1 MGILLGN
8 LNTKQIQQR
17 LGITLPEEDVSTLD
31 SMRQE
36 KAENV
41 ASDKWHCF
49 DIPFTMVC
57 GSMEAATKVY
67 EILKPYSSQMNE
79 PLQISIDK

>member
-36 KAENV
+36 KAENI

>member
-1 MGILLGN
+1 MRILLGN

-36 KAENV
+36 KAENI
-41 ASDKWHCF
+41 APDKWHCF

-57 GSMEAATKVY
+57 GSMETATKVY

-79 PLQISIDK
+79 PLQISIYK

>member
-17 LGITLPEEDVSTLD
+17 LGITLSEEDVSTLD

-36 KAENV
+36 KAENI

-49 DIPFTMVC
+49 DIPFIMVC